1 MEIRKAGISDLD
13 YIIPLFEGYRSFYGQ
28 DSQVDKVHEFLHAR
42 IKREESVIFM
52 AMAEGQDKAMG
63 FVQLY
68 PSFSSVSMKKLW
80 ILNDLFVDPLFRKK
94 GVAKSLM
101 NTARQLSEDTGA
113 KGLVLETGK
122 GNTVAQALYEK
133 LGFVR
138 DEDYYVYNLTF

>member
-1 MEIRKAGISDLD
+1 MEIRKAGISDLE
-13 YIIPLFEGYRSFYGQ
+13 YIVPLFEDYRSFYKQ
-28 DSQVDKVHEFLHAR
+28 NSEIDKVKSFLHSR
-42 IKREESVIFM
+42 IQREESVIFI

-68 PSFSSVSMKKLW
+68 PSFSSVSLKKLW

-94 GVAKSLM
+94 GVATALM

-122 GNTVAQALYEK
+122 ENTTAQALYEK

-138 DEDYYVYNLTF
+138 ENDYYVYNLTF